1 MKRFSFIAASF
12 IFVAVFAVSAFGQAA
27 VPTGK
32 IGLVNVNAFADPK
45 GGITKFRNAL
55 SSLDPE
61 FKPAYDELR
70 TLGTRYQTL
79 GTEIQNAQKPAAP
92 GVPAKAPAN
101 LQAKADE
108 FQTLELTIK
117 RKQEDLKV
125 KSERRYQEVVGPV
138 YSDILK
144 AMNDYAKAKGYAL
157 ILDGAKLEENGMLIG
172 FDDKY
177 DVTKDFIVFFNAR
190 PAGTATAA
198 APK

>member
-12 IFVAVFAVSAFGQAA
+12 IFAAVFAVSAFGQAA

-32 IGLVNVNAFADPK
+32 IGLVNVNAFGDPK
-45 GGITKFRNAL
+45 EGITKFKNAL
-55 SSLDPE
+55 SSLEPE

-70 TLGTRYQTL
+70 TLDARRVAL
-79 GTEIQNAQKPAAP
+79 GTEIQKGSTPTA
-92 GVPAKAPAN
+92 GVPAKPVS
-101 LQAKADE
+101 QAKIDE
-108 FQTLELTIK
+108 FQTLELTMK

-138 YSDILK
+138 YNDILK

-198 APK
+198 APKK